1 MIIFNRHLNVEAVN
15 MVAVGLEIA
24 DSKAVWTIDKNTGEI
39 GALPF
44 MGIVIYLPFILIT
57 FGQVYEQD

>member
-1 MIIFNRHLNVEAVN
+1 MMIFNRHLNVELVNAV
-15 MVAVGLEIA
+15 AIGLEIA
-24 DSKAVWTIDKNTGEI
+24 DSRAVWTIDKETGEI

>member
-1 MIIFNRHLNVEAVN
+1 
-15 MVAVGLEIA
+15 
-24 DSKAVWTIDKNTGEI
+24 VWTVNKETEEI

>member
-1 MIIFNRHLNVEAVN
+1 MLIFNRHLNVELVNAV
-15 MVAVGLEIA
+15 AIGLEIA
-24 DSKAVWTIDKNTGEI
+24 DSRAVWTIDKETGEI

>member
-1 MIIFNRHLNVEAVN
+1 MLIFNRHLNVELVN
-15 MVAVGLEIA
+15 AVAVGLEIA
-24 DSKAVWTIDKNTGEI
+24 DSKAVWTIDKYTGEI